1 MKKSGKESR
10 KEVKGCSDSDMK
22 VLEKLQEPGTS
33 SGRVRQ
39 ERSPLKTTTLLN
51 HFVGRDKQGAHTSY
65 STHQHSTDTDS
76 TKECPTVV
84 SVSGRY
90 ELYRNFIKRADDSVA
105 LGGDFTNFSVVSEV
119 ISDGRFEFP
128 KKWSIKRTNSQ
139 VGLT

>member
-105 LGGDFTNFSVVSEV
+105 LGGVTPLNSTSYFIPCHPSYFFFLL
-119 ISDGRFEFP
+119 GFYKFFCRF
-128 KKWSIKRTNSQ
+128 
-139 VGLT
+139 